1 MKNPFPGLFRARD
14 KPARRASP
22 RDAVSA
28 APGFYYG
35 ASLSGKSVTP
45 TSAIQVSAAYACV
58 RVIAETVASL
68 PLHVYE
74 ATDAGSRKAGDH
86 PLYRLLHDKPN
97 TEMTSFVWR
106 ETMLSHLL
114 LYGNSYCQ
122 IIRSGRGNV
131 VGLYPLLPDRMAVDR
146 DGKGKL
152 TYTYTTSD
160 GKLAY
165 LAPEDVLHIP
175 GLGFD
180 GVMGYSPIALEKAAI
195 GLGIAAE
202 EYGSRFFANGARPSG
217 ILTHPNTGK
226 DPAALR
232 AYPGNVHIIVSGT
245 AASAATVLAMAADR
259 LEMTPGSLWMIHD
272 PSVTAWGNE
281 RDLEEAV
288 RLLKACKESILNVY
302 GRRCRKARD
311 EIGTM
316 MRDTTWMDAG
326 QALQDGFIDGIA
338 DLGGG
343 VLDAACCHEASL
355 AEAKEKVQNWLDRWR
370 PARGASTAQAPQA
383 PGTPVIQLQKRLA
396 LITPTKR

>member
-272 PSVTAWGNE
+272 PSVMAWGNE

-288 RLLKACKESILNVY
+288 RLLKACKENILNVY